1 MLINLFLLIRK
12 GAYLYEYMDSWERFD
27 ETSLPD
33 KEAFYSSLNIKYI
46 TNVDHRHAKALITK
60 ILAIIMI
67 FMSKVIHY
75 CLPMYLKM
83 YFRNKCI
90 EIYELDLAHFLS
102 APRLA

>member
-33 KEAFYSSLNIKYI
+33 KEAFYSSLNIEYI

-60 ILAIIMI
+60 ILAIIIIVLKQISVKILQMTLKKDLKSI
-67 FMSKVIHY
+67 DH
-75 CLPMYLKM
+75 YLKK
-83 YFRNKCI
+83 RI
-90 EIYELDLAHFLS
+90 
-102 APRLA
+102 